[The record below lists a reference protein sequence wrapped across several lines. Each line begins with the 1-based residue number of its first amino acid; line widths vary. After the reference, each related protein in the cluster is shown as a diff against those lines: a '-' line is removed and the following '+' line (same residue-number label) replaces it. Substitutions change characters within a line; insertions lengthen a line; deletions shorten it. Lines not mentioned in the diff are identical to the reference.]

1 MIPEFDLTGKRAVV
15 TGVSRGI
22 GLAIGQAL
30 GEAGARVSGYYFD
43 DTPLDE
49 VMELLRPSSTGE
61 PFVERADASD
71 WDQVNAFADRV
82 VDVFGGIDIWVNNAA
97 RLFIRP
103 LLEVNAEDFRSL
115 LSVNLDGYFIG
126 GRVAAERMKDN
137 GWGRIINV
145 SSIAAIQPTSDMTAY
160 STAKGGINTMTRAMA
175 LDLLPY
181 GITVNS
187 VSPGSTETPLN
198 KTAYTPEVRA
208 AYNQRIALGRL
219 AQPREAAL
227 PVVFMASDAS
237 SYITG
242 SDLICDGGLTIN
254 GSVGHART
262 D

>member
-1 MIPEFDLTGKRAVV
+1 M
-15 TGVSRGI
+15 
-22 GLAIGQAL
+22 
-30 GEAGARVSGYYFD
+30 
-43 DTPLDE
+43 
-49 VMELLRPSSTGE
+49 
-61 PFVERADASD
+61 
-71 WDQVNAFADRV
+71 NAFADRV